1 MERSQRKPSHL
12 YLVVTGTEAPRAREA
27 GLEKAEQ
34 LMRAEPERR
43 WTVSSLA
50 RRAGMSRAV
59 FARKFGVEF
68 GRSPLRYLTE
78 VRMERA
84 AELLR
89 ASDLPLAEVAERV
102 GYASEF
108 AFNRAFKRHFLLPPG
123 GYRRNTRPAGDVTR
137 LAA

>member
-12 YLVVTGTEAPRAREA
+12 YLVVSGAEARREREA

-43 WTVSSLA
+43 WTVAELA
-50 RRAGMSRAV
+50 RRAAMSRPV
-59 FARKFGVEF
+59 FARKFTAEF

-78 VRMERA
+78 LRMERA

-89 ASDLPLAEVAERV
+89 GSELGLAEIGERV

-108 AFNRAFKRHFLLPPG
+108 AFNRAFKRWSAVPPG
-123 GYRRNTRPAGDVTR
+123 TYRRGNGEIRM
-137 LAA
+137 AA